1 MMIGMVGVDELWKIT
16 EGFGQTLGG
25 TGESDCHAI
34 GLTPWRGELACFL
47 LAAGDG

>member
-1 MMIGMVGVDELWKIT
+1 MMIGMVGVVELWKNYR
-16 EGFGQTLGG
+16 GFWPDPRG